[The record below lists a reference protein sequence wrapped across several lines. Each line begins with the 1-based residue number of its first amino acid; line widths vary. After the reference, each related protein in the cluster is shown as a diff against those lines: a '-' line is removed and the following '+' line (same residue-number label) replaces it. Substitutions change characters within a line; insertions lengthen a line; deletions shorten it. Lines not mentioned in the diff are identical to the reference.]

1 MRNIH
6 IIKDDVGGKIV
17 VGGEEKY
24 FTNEELRELYNT
36 LGELWINQV
45 PQRTQMH
52 LFVEN
57 ICAWIE
63 DNVWDYVNT
72 EQSGELVIL
81 NNFRCSEMLEGLRK
95 YIYENGYNGWDSN
108 VLQGCETAVQK
119 TVNDICEYLYDQLYT
134 RNNGAEHYVASKEKI
149 TQTEFVDKLRE
160 YIEGVQ

>member
-1 MRNIH
+1 MRTVMRNIY
-6 IIKDDVGGKIV
+6 IVKDAVGGKVV

-24 FTNEELRELYNT
+24 FTNEELRELYNA

-45 PQRTQMH
+45 PQRTQMD

-57 ICAWIE
+57 ICDWIE
-63 DNVWDYVNT
+63 DNIWDYVNT

-81 NNFRCSEMLEGLRK
+81 NNFRCSDMTDSLRK
-95 YIYENGYNGWDSN
+95 YISENGYSN
-108 VLQGCETAVQK
+108 VLQGCETTVQK

-160 YIEGVQ
+160 YLKGLQ